1 MHIEHSARTIARLH
15 AEHDETAS
23 PSQRLVERV
32 TFILARPR
40 SIGCLCGLSL
50 LCIVLNLAA
59 SAFGYR
65 PIDPPPFAGLSGAA
79 SLVSL
84 VLVVLILATQRR
96 EEELAQHRDQLTLGL
111 AILAEQ
117 RMAKAIQLLEAFRG
131 DDPLVRDRIDE
142 EAQALAN
149 PSDPHAVLHAIR
161 RTRTAA
167 ASTPVSQRRREDG
180 SASGA

>member
-23 PSQRLVERV
+23 PSQRLVDRA
-32 TFILARPR
+32 TFIIARPR
-40 SIGCLCGLSL
+40 SIACLCVLSL
-50 LCIVLNLAA
+50 LWIVFNLAA
-59 SAFGYR
+59 PVFGYR
-65 PIDPPPFAGLSGAA
+65 PVDPPPFAWLSGAA
-79 SLVSL
+79 SWCSI

-131 DDPLVRDRIDE
+131 DDPLVRDRVDE
-142 EAQALAN
+142 EAAALAN
-149 PSDPHAVLHAIR
+149 PADPYVVLHAIR
-161 RTRTAA
+161 RNRTAA
-167 ASTPVSQRRREDG
+167 ASTPGLQARREDG
-180 SASGA
+180 GEGGE